1 MFIVAF
7 DFDHT
12 ECTCLLRHDFNIR
25 VSVEGLIQILLRI
38 LLTEFPSGKVSSKI
52 TSQQSSNYITMP
64 GMEKGEKETELFIG
78 RFKKISK
85 KLANHRKGVDC
96 MVKIKC
102 YYKHAQPCKPIC
114 YSL

>member
-1 MFIVAF
+1 MVAF
-7 DFDHT
+7 DFNYT

-64 GMEKGEKETELFIG
+64 GLEKGEKDTELFIG
-78 RFKKISK
+78 RFKKTSK
-85 KLANHRKGVDC
+85 KFASHKKGVGFHLI
-96 MVKIKC
+96 IK
-102 YYKHAQPCKPIC
+102 
-114 YSL
+114 SLRMLQILIWSFQIDIVQ